1 VAAIAVLVPSPAAMA
16 LRRSLPRP
24 GSALVRCR
32 TPAELWRLAGRR
44 LLDAVVVSPLGGG
57 LTLIREIGE
66 RWPAVPV
73 VAFAPFRPDDGEA
86 IVACREA
93 GVAAV
98 LVEGVDDAV
107 AGHLLARV
115 TLAARRRAALADA
128 PRVLR
133 LTEPIQQR
141 AWEVVVREVEQPLRT
156 ADLAERLRVSREHLS
171 RQVGAGGAPNLKR
184 MIDLARTAA
193 AAQVLANPG
202 VSPAQAAQVLRFA
215 SPSHFTATVRRIAGV
230 GPGAL
235 AELGPR
241 GVLERFVRGRMRSR
255 D

>member
-1 VAAIAVLVPSPAAMA
+1 VAAIAVLVPNSAALA
-16 LRRSLPRP
+16 LRKSLPRP

-32 TPAELWRLAGRR
+32 HAADLWRLAERR

-57 LTLIREIGE
+57 LGLVREITE
-66 RWPAVPV
+66 RWPAVPI
-73 VAFAPFRPDDGEA
+73 VAYAPFRPDDGDA
-86 IVACREA
+86 VLACREA

-115 TLAARRRAALADA
+115 TLAARRQAALADA

-133 LTEPIQQR
+133 LTEPLQR
-141 AWEVVVREVEQPLRT
+141 EAWEVVVREVERPLRT
-156 ADLAERLRVSREHLS
+156 EQLAVRLRVSREHLS

-193 AAQVLANPG
+193 AAQFLANPG
-202 VSPAQAAQVLRFA
+202 ITPAEAATVLKFA

-230 GPGAL
+230 APAAL
-235 AELGPR
+235 PELGPR
-241 GVLERFVRGRMRSR
+241 GVLEAFVRGRMRSR
-255 D
+255 A